1 MNPVDTTT
9 AVPASSMPSAGR
21 ESVPASSMP
30 SAGGDPVPVPAF
42 HVMMKPRG
50 AICNL
55 DCKYC
60 YFLAKEDLYPGSG
73 FRMSDDLL
81 EEYTRQYIEAQQ
93 VPEVTFAWQ
102 GGEPTLMG
110 LEFFQKAVEFQKKFQ
125 KPDTRIY
132 NSLQT
137 NGTLLD
143 ADWCRFFHENDF
155 LIGLSLDGPKALHDA
170 YRVDK
175 GGKPTFDAVMGA
187 AEMMQVHEVEFNI
200 LTTVHAAN
208 AEYPV
213 EVYRFMRDVVKTRF
227 LQFIPIVERDNDT
240 GYQEGNEVTKRSVTG
255 KQYGRFLI
263 RIFDE
268 WVRRDVGKMYVQIF
282 DVSLAAWSGQ
292 SPGLCIFMETCG
304 DALALEH
311 NGDLYACDHYVEPDY
326 LLGNITEIPMMEMV
340 LSEQQRTF
348 GQAKLDTL
356 PQYCLSC
363 DVRFICNGGC
373 PKNRIITTP
382 DGEPGLNYLCE
393 GYKAFFHH
401 IDGPMRFMANE
412 LRHRRAP
419 ANVMTYIRRQEAE
432 LRRQKAFK
440 SAGRNDPCPCGSGL
454 KFKRCHGR

>member
-1 MNPVDTTT
+1 MSLVDTST
-9 AVPASSMPSAGR
+9 AVPASA
-21 ESVPASSMP
+21 MP

-60 YFLAKEDLYPGSG
+60 YFLAKEDLYPGSS

-81 EEYTRQYIEAQQ
+81 EEYIRQYIEAQQ

-110 LEFFQKAVEFQKKFQ
+110 LEFFQKAIELQKKHQ
-125 KPDTRIY
+125 KPDTRLF

-143 ADWCRFFHENDF
+143 EDWCRFFHDNDF
-155 LIGLSLDGPKALHDA
+155 LIGLSMDGPKALHDA

-175 GGKPTFDAVMGA
+175 GGKPTFDTVMRA
-187 AEMMQVHEVEFNI
+187 AEMMQTHGVEFNI

-208 AEYPV
+208 AESPL

-227 LQFIPIVERDNDT
+227 LQFIPIVELDNET
-240 GYQEGNEVTKRSVTG
+240 GYQEGDEVTRRSVTG
-255 KQYGRFLI
+255 KQYGNFLV

-268 WVRRDVGKMYVQIF
+268 WVRQDVGKMYVQIF
-282 DVSLAAWSGQ
+282 DVALAAWSGQ

-326 LLGNITEIPMMEMV
+326 KLGNITEIPMMEMV
-340 LSEQQRTF
+340 MSEQQRAF

-356 PQYCLSC
+356 PEYCLSC

-373 PKNRIITTP
+373 PKNRILTTP

-412 LRHRRAP
+412 LHHRRAP
-419 ANVMTYIRRQEAE
+419 ANVMSFIRQREAD
-432 LRRQKAFK
+432 RQKQQRFRAV
-440 SAGRNDPCPCGSGL
+440 GRNDPCPCGSGL